1 MNNEEK
7 DINTQNNIEV
17 FSLNS
22 EQPINNSDSNANME
36 NSQLNATASTMEQ
49 TYNMPTYEET
59 AQEVENQENTPDYS
73 QVSVSPMEQVE
84 KVIDSNTDDND
95 DKDNIV
101 QSNENKLNKK
111 DNNHNVQNNKD
122 AKNNFV
128 FMIVL
133 ALIMLAIVIVLPYIS
148 GYK

>member
-36 NSQLNATASTMEQ
+36 NSQLNTTASTMEQ

-111 DNNHNVQNNKD
+111 DNNHAVQNNKD

>member
-36 NSQLNATASTMEQ
+36 NSQLNTTASTMEQ

-84 KVIDSNTDDND
+84 KVIDSNTEDND

-101 QSNENKLNKK
+101 QSNENNLNKK